1 MANLSNW
8 YETKCTREQ
17 ALIDLICN
25 RTCFVTNDKDFDR
38 FLATLSNY
46 DISTADQFAVSF
58 FAEYEGVEAS
68 SLNQFIQDWIAL
80 AKGCIPQKL
89 LKQRK
94 PEQLWLD
101 VIQFDFHKI
110 NFNGNTYFFRKVF

>member
-8 YETKCTREQ
+8 YESKCTREQ
-17 ALIDLICN
+17 ALIDLICS

-38 FLATLSNY
+38 FLSTLSNY
-46 DISTADQFAVSF
+46 DISTADQFADSF

-110 NFNGNTYFFRKVF
+110 DFNGNTYFFRKVF

>member
-8 YETKCTREQ
+8 YESKCIREQ
-17 ALIDLICN
+17 ELIDLISS
-25 RTCFVTNDKDFDR
+25 RTCFVTNDNDFDR
-38 FLATLSNY
+38 FLATLLNY
-46 DISTADQFAVSF
+46 DISTANQFADSF
-58 FAEYEGVEAS
+58 FAEYEGVEAAA
-68 SLNQFIQDWIAL
+68 LNLFIQDWIAL

-89 LKQRK
+89 LKQRE

-110 NFNGNTYFFRKVF
+110 NFNGNTYFFKKNF